1 MRGRDEERRRKER
14 RRKESYENKMSK
26 KSGPKNSCF
35 VVQRLSHVQ
44 GFQILKGDIVW
55 KWRRMKEKERKKTNI
70 ELV

>member
-1 MRGRDEERRRKER
+1 MRGRDEKRRRKER

-44 GFQILKGDIVW
+44 GFQILKGDIVL
-55 KWRRMKEKERKKTNI
+55 K
-70 ELV
+70 